1 MPVSAGMGL
10 AAHSH
15 GPEYNCFQGAHPMAS
30 TLAAVFDDFDAAEQ
44 ARERLATAGFRR
56 DSIRVMPER
65 SAWGTG
71 DPTYGGSVQRE
82 SGLRGFFAELFGIGE
97 DRSHEHYCEAVRR
110 GSVVVAVEA
119 GDEAEMA
126 RATEILEDCGAI
138 DMDERVERWKA
149 AGYQGYDEQAKPLTR
164 EEIARERQTLDV
176 IQEEL

>member
-1 MPVSAGMGL
+1 MARNTTVFK
-10 AAHSH
+10 
-15 GPEYNCFQGAHPMAS
+15 EREPMAR
-30 TLAAVFDDFDAAEQ
+30 TLAAVFDDFDAVEQ
-44 ARERLATAGFRR
+44 ARERLATAGFRP

-71 DPTYGGSVQRE
+71 DPTYGGSAKLE

-138 DMDERVERWKA
+138 DLDERGVVRVHRREANHRVERRKSFGNYAGTERRA
-149 AGYQGYDEQAKPLTR
+149 AR
-164 EEIARERQTLDV
+164 
-176 IQEEL
+176 